1 MSSTAILQTQ
11 SSIYAQTAA
20 PRGAVTARWAR
31 HPLAVEVPRID
42 RSELQGE
49 VPGGPAL
56 IAWNG
61 RWYALASPTLSGFNS
76 RFGDINEKKDLY
88 FSPFNEP
95 ERGRIYMQARSK
107 PGMDPDLLSRAE
119 NRIREVT
126 ARRFLVMGDEVYF
139 SRGTLGWH
147 VGVRAGVWVVRRCWV
162 TPRAPDLR
170 TTDESSN
177 MTSGMAVDG
186 RMGTFFDVNQLA
198 DAYEAAKAFA
208 AAAGQQF
215 EAMVDAE
222 AQAER
227 FGAMP
232 FLVDETAVTAQIYAD
247 ELRKLVSQVEMI
259 SLDDRSAEAWVSFL
273 EADEAGLPEAIFEA
287 GADFAASLKDAIGRM
302 PGIGELIERV
312 GRASTI
318 VGLRRDLDAAVR
330 LNPGVS
336 AR

>member
-1 MSSTAILQTQ
+1 MPSTATLYTQ
-11 SSIYAQTAA
+11 SSIYAQSRA

-31 HPLAVEVPRID
+31 HPLQVEVPRID

-61 RWYALASPTLSGFNS
+61 RWYSLASPTLSGFNS
-76 RFGDINEKKDLY
+76 RFGDIDNKKDL
-88 FSPFNEP
+88 FSSPFHEP

-107 PGMDPDLLSRAE
+107 PGIDPDLLSRAE
-119 NRIREVT
+119 GRIREMT

-147 VGVRAGVWVVRRCWV
+147 VGVRAGLWSVRRCWV

-170 TTDESSN
+170 TADESKS

-186 RMGTFFDVNQLA
+186 RLGTFFDVNQLG
-198 DAYEAAKAFA
+198 DAHEAAQAFA
-208 AAAGQQF
+208 AATGQVA
-215 EAMVDAE
+215 EPMVDPV

-232 FLVDETAVTAQIYAD
+232 FLVDEVGVTAQIYAD
-247 ELRKLVSQVEMI
+247 ELRKLISQVEMI
-259 SLDDRSAEAWVSFL
+259 SLDDRSIDAWISFL
-273 EADEAGLPEAIFEA
+273 EADEAGRPEGIFA
-287 GADFAASLKDAIGRM
+287 TGAEFAESLRDAVGRI
-302 PGIGELIERV
+302 PGIGELIERA
-312 GRASTI
+312 GRASAVI
-318 VGLRRDLDAAVR
+318 ALRRDLDAVVKLQPR
-330 LNPGVS
+330 GMF
-336 AR
+336 